1 MPDDGLQVMQR
12 GIGESPAGS
21 SSRHDRPS
29 LVAFITDARSE
40 ETLRDGLSEFA
51 HDRMDVRR
59 GDVRAAVAAMQK
71 QVTPKVLIIDVSG
84 EDQPLSALSDLSNVV
99 EPDVCVLVVGE
110 LSGSPVAYRYVRY
123 NSTTNAAWLAEP
135 APVYWVDAA
144 HTTVTGTFSEGLT
157 ATSAD
162 IAGYAMPNTTDL
174 SQFTGAQLA
183 TAVNGNFIWIQ
194 VFGRILG
201 AFAPGSTAVGDLLI
215 GATGNFTSARIANH
229 ATQTADTPLAWATTA
244 VSSSKSNQW
253 VVVEY

>member
-1 MPDDGLQVMQR
+1 MSQY
-12 GIGESPAGS
+12 GS
-21 SSRHDRPS
+21 SIQT
-29 LVAFITDARSE
+29 AQITTGNVRTTIDP
-40 ETLRDGLSEFA
+40 RDTTFPNNK
-51 HDRMDVRR
+51 
-59 GDVRAAVAAMQK
+59 AVN
-71 QVTPKVLIIDVSG
+71 PLG
-84 EDQPLSALSDLSNVV
+84 EKYYDNP
-99 EPDVCVLVVGE
+99 VLVVGE